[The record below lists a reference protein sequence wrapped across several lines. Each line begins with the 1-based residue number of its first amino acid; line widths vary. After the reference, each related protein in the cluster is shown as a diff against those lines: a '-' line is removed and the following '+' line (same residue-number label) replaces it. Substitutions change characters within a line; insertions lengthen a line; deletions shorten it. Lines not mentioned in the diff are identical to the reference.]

1 MAGLI
6 GLTASDIDVQDATGA
21 IRWAYEGEW
30 IPHPVVRLTTTL
42 PAAVTA
48 EDGEREVQRVRW
60 GFPVGP
66 RPVGNARDDK
76 LETSPLWSKML
87 GEPGGHGLF
96 VTTGIY
102 EMVKDQEGN
111 KRSYW
116 FRRRDGAPIVMP
128 GLVGLRNL
136 KGEERLCGAI
146 ITTNPNALF
155 ARYHP
160 RQVCSL
166 EPDERD
172 AWMSASFGKAMDLL
186 RPAPDD
192 AWEAVPI
199 DDRIFAKGRREME
212 DLVPI
217 GEPETIETPE
227 DQARR
232 PPAGAGQAR
241 LDLGGG

>member
-6 GLTASDIDVQDATGA
+6 GLTSSDIEVQDATGA
-21 IRWAYEGEW
+21 IRWAYDGEW

-42 PAAVTA
+42 PVAVTA
-48 EDGEREVQRVRW
+48 QDGVREVQRVRW

-76 LETSPLWSKML
+76 LQQSPLWSKML
-87 GEPGGHGLF
+87 GTGHALF

-102 EMVKDQEGN
+102 EMIQTPTG

-116 FRRRDGAPIVMP
+116 FRRRDGNPIVMP
-128 GLVGLRNL
+128 GLVAPRSI
-136 KGEERLCGAI
+136 KEEERFCGAI
-146 ITTNPNALF
+146 ITTQPNALF
-155 ARYHP
+155 GRYHQ

-166 EPDERD
+166 EPKQLD
-172 AWMSASFGKAMDLL
+172 AWMAADVEGAMVLL
-186 RPAPDD
+186 GPAPDD

-199 DDRIFAKGRREME
+199 DDRIYGKGIRELE

-227 DQARR
+227 DQVGR
-232 PPAGAGQAR
+232 PPAGKGQAR
-241 LDLGGG
+241 LVF